1 MSKQF
6 IFQQASLLQAPC
18 SALQARVRS
27 AACRFHSNLKADA
40 TPSGLK
46 KVNTKQLKS
55 GVVPPSLEWDTI
67 PDPTAFQ
74 TPLYSGPHCIL
85 DPTAFRTPLH
95 SGPHCIPYPT
105 AFQAPLHFG
114 PHCIPDTTTVDS
126 LYIVNRLIFG
136 IQPNFQQTEEG
147 ENAQVAYFLSTEVWP
162 TNVLV
167 EHRILELVPHLLL

>member
-74 TPLYSGPHCIL
+74 TPLYSGPHCIP
-85 DPTAFRTPLH
+85 DSTAFRTPLH
-95 SGPHCIPYPT
+95 SIPHCIPGPT
-105 AFQAPLHFG
+105 AFWTPLHSG
-114 PHCIPDTTTVDS
+114 HHYCGQS
-126 LYIVNRLIFG
+126 LYSEQADIWDL
-136 IQPNFQQTEEG
+136 
-147 ENAQVAYFLSTEVWP
+147 AQLPADRGGGKRSSGLFFVYRSVANKCSC
-162 TNVLV
+162 
-167 EHRILELVPHLLL
+167 